1 MPGNK
6 IDPVL
11 AWKHVERLLR
21 DDHVAQ
27 GDDPGDE
34 EIERQMRAAGI
45 RPKRIPSADEIM
57 AHAARRARERGLEG
71 IVPLRVVPMP
81 APAKR
86 HTWACLLYTSTSFA
100 LAARSFASAAS
111 RRATSVSRTAL
122 AALATASSARAF
134 TDASLRVFSS
144 PSVSLMALR
153 SAFSFSSR
161 IWIAITN
168 TADIAATTPNVS
180 RHLSYDAM
188 ARTSVALSTDCLL
201 YTSRCV

>member
-86 HTWACLLYTSTSFA
+86 HTWAVWLVAAAIGAGIVAFVVERPVVVAWFHHGTEPIGPDPDWRPLPTPEERAAA
-100 LAARSFASAAS
+100 LRKEAFTACGDDYWALCESKLDEAQKLDPGGESDTRVQEA
-111 RRATSVSRTAL
+111 RTAVH
-122 AALATASSARAF
+122 
-134 TDASLRVFSS
+134 DGLRRGPVDKLK
-144 PSVSLMALR
+144 PK
-153 SAFSFSSR
+153 
-161 IWIAITN
+161 
-168 TADIAATTPNVS
+168 
-180 RHLSYDAM
+180 
-188 ARTSVALSTDCLL
+188 
-201 YTSRCV
+201 